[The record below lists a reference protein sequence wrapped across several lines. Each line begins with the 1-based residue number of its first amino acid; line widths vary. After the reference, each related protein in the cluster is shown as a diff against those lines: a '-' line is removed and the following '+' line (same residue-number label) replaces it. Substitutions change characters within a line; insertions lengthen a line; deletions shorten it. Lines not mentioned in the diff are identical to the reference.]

1 MGTVYAQGAQLVATY
16 VSLLTCGCCCR
27 QDRNIQSS
35 TEWRQQ
41 LGEVDK
47 SILDYMRSSIKGG
60 FDEERHSPRIG
71 FGNLKRWAQCSVMP
85 ALAV

>member
-1 MGTVYAQGAQLVATY
+1 MKLSSAA
-16 VSLLTCGCCCR
+16 SCIILLLACYWRHSGLCLLLP

-47 SILDYMRSSIKGG
+47 SILEYMRSSIKGG
-60 FDEERHSPRIG
+60 FDEERHGSRIG
-71 FGNLKRWAQCSVMP
+71 FANLKR
-85 ALAV
+85 

>member
-1 MGTVYAQGAQLVATY
+1 MW
-16 VSLLTCGCCCR
+16 LLLQ

-47 SILDYMRSSIKGG
+47 SILEYMRSNIKGG
-60 FDEERHSPRIG
+60 FDEERHGPRIG
-71 FGNLKRWAQCSVMP
+71 FGNLKR
-85 ALAV
+85 